1 MMQYHRVLWLVRVNM
16 PEYWSGIF
24 PPSPLFLPPPCNC
37 SLQTSYSI
45 YSNFYMEQD
54 KSSSSSTSSTEESAL
69 ISNFQIENP
78 FPYLKTSGL
87 SIKEKDELFER
98 LLLESMT
105 IRLAFASLVSNT
117 VISLMTQDISSSKIH
132 DELKSSKLNHYKTV
146 AGVESVGMALG
157 NLGEYWGFSDNSL
170 LEQIILKLGT
180 SEDKQSLEKYRQGL
194 AEFAQ
199 RRIFE
204 CPTGMFGPSLGQSE
218 ELVTVKRKDQSTILN
233 DMSLNQVQIISA
245 ILKSEMGV
253 EPSDMRLVSYHKQEH
268 MVSLELIFCMLALA
282 AESLFPLSGEKE
294 ERMASLGV
302 WHVSCGEYIFQ
313 RDRDSPVRV
322 AT

>member
-1 MMQYHRVLWLVRVNM
+1 MTFTSGQQFFVYSTTSNM
-16 PEYWSGIF
+16 EEGSA
-24 PPSPLFLPPPCNC
+24 
-37 SLQTSYSI
+37 SI
-45 YSNFYMEQD
+45 
-54 KSSSSSTSSTEESAL
+54 TSSQT
-69 ISNFQIENP
+69 QNP

-87 SIKEKDELFER
+87 SFKEKDELYER
-98 LLLESMT
+98 LLQESMT

-117 VISLMTQDISSSKIH
+117 VMSLMTQDISSSKIH
-132 DELKSSKLNHYKTV
+132 DELKSSRLNHYRTV
-146 AGVESVGMALG
+146 AGIESIGMALG

-170 LEQIILKLGT
+170 LEQIILKLGS
-180 SEDKQSLEKYRQGL
+180 SEDKQNLENYRQSL

-253 EPSDMRLVSYHKQEH
+253 EPSDMRLVSYHKEEH

-282 AESLFPLSGEKE
+282 AETLFPLTGEKE

-302 WHVSCGEYIFQ
+302 WHISCGEYIFQ
-313 RDRDSPVRV
+313 QNDPVRISPPPPPYD
-322 AT
+322 